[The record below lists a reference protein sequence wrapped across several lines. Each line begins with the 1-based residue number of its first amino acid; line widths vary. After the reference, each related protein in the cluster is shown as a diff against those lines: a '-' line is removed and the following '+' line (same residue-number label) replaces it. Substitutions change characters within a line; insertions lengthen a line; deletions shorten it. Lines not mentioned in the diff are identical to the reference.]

1 MLKATAREI
10 WSPYTAGM
18 LRELGSQQRM
28 KAIVSLSMYCFI
40 ILALVMRMRRYRV
53 R

>member
-10 WSPYTAGM
+10 WSPYTDGM
-18 LRELGSQQRM
+18 LQELGSHQRM
-28 KAIVSLSMYCFI
+28 KAIVSLSMCFFI
-40 ILALVMRMRRYRV
+40 ILVPAMRMRRYRV

>member
-18 LRELGSQQRM
+18 LRELGSHQRM